1 MNITSKWLNLRALG
15 LIFKRRWM
23 PVALTLGTG
32 ISLSVAAAALVWN
45 WENQRVRSEFQ
56 QQASRLSS
64 ILQQSINYNLEFLHS
79 IYDFYNAST
88 EVTRQDFQEFV
99 RPALVRHP
107 ALHSVNWID
116 RVPAAK
122 KANYE
127 RKIRAEGFP
136 DFQIYER
143 DADNK
148 PVAVTARSEYF
159 PITYR
164 EALEADTRSLGF
176 DIASNPERSAALKKS
191 IATRK
196 MAASGR
202 IKLIVNARPG
212 LQVFLALS
220 RKGKPDNLRGVIAGL
235 FQIRKMVDLSL
246 KSMNLNNI
254 NFTCTTTQLRKTSV
268 F

>member
-116 RVPAAK
+116 RVPVAK
-122 KANYE
+122 KQITNE
-127 RKIRAEGFP
+127 KFELKV
-136 DFQIYER
+136 FQIF
-143 DADNK
+143 K
-148 PVAVTARSEYF
+148 FT
-159 PITYR
+159 
-164 EALEADTRSLGF
+164 
-176 DIASNPERSAALKKS
+176 SAML
-191 IATRK
+191 
-196 MAASGR
+196 
-202 IKLIVNARPG
+202 
-212 LQVFLALS
+212 
-220 RKGKPDNLRGVIAGL
+220 
-235 FQIRKMVDLSL
+235 
-246 KSMNLNNI
+246 
-254 NFTCTTTQLRKTSV
+254 TTSQ
-268 F
+268 